1 MSMTLL
7 DIKKEIRALPK
18 EQKRELTD
26 DLIEEISAENFPVS
40 DGMMEEVNRRI
51 EAHQQTPS
59 KLSTLAEIE
68 AKVRSGKNRG

>member
-7 DIKKEIRALPK
+7 DIKKEIRALTK

-26 DLIEEISAENFPVS
+26 DLVEEISAENFPVS
-40 DGMMEEVNRRI
+40 DAILDEVNRRI
-51 EAHQQTPS
+51 EAHRQTPS

-68 AKVRSGKNRG
+68 ATIRSRKNRG

>member
-7 DIKKEIRALPK
+7 EIKNEIRALPK

-40 DGMMEEVNRRI
+40 DAMLNEVNRRI
-51 EAHQQTPS
+51 EAHQQNPS

-68 AKVRSGKNRG
+68 ANIRSRKNRG